1 MPKKLWYVI
10 IDDTIEE
17 HHPHH
22 QRATPTLLRN
32 NTLDYS
38 LSSQDLLMILMLG
51 KKEVKLVRLHTMK
64 NKKEKRTCTI
74 FTINFDLQNNCM
86 FFSNQHV
93 QSQFNI

>member
-1 MPKKLWYVI
+1 M

-22 QRATPTLLRN
+22 QGTTPTLLRN

-51 KKEVKLVRLHTMK
+51 K
-64 NKKEKRTCTI
+64 
-74 FTINFDLQNNCM
+74 Q
-86 FFSNQHV
+86 
-93 QSQFNI
+93 